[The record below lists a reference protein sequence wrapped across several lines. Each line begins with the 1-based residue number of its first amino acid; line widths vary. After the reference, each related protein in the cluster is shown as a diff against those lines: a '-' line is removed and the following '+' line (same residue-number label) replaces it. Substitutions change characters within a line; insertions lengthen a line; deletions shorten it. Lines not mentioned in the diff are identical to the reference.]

1 MKTIGIVCE
10 LNPLHNGHK
19 YIIDKAKESFGADYV
34 VLVMSGDYTQ
44 RGIPSIVPK
53 EIRTKMALMAG
64 ADAVF
69 ELPVQ
74 YATGSAEY
82 FASGAVSLLNSLGT
96 VDHILFGT
104 ENGNIDEIQ
113 KIASILNDEPEDYKK
128 SLQNNI
134 KKGLNFASARDKA
147 LKETISIENTKTLI
161 GSNNILGIEY
171 CRALLASN
179 STITPLTI
187 KREGADYNEE
197 ELADNFSSASAIRKV
212 LEDCII
218 SSQKAATSCTNS
230 LPNTAITQN
239 PNNELYGSIKKSL
252 EENIPADILTL
263 LLSQPTYNCLDN
275 YSAYLHYK
283 LLSERDNGFISYAD
297 IHRDLSDKIIKNLP
311 KFTTISEFIQLLKS
325 KDLTYTRI
333 QRSLLHILLGIT
345 QETMDMLKENNYPT
359 YIRLLGFKKD
369 SSALLAQIK
378 ENATAPVISRM
389 SDSFRLEDELQ
400 KSLLAKDVL
409 ASDIYH
415 LLMPEPKNEYQ
426 KPVVIL

>member
-1 MKTIGIVCE
+1 MKTIGIICE

-53 EIRTKMALMAG
+53 EVRTRMALMAG
-64 ADAVF
+64 ADTVF

-82 FASGAVSLLNSLGT
+82 FASGAVSLLNSLGA

-104 ENGNIDEIQ
+104 ENGSIGEIQ

-128 SLQNNI
+128 SLQDNI

-197 ELADNFSSASAIRKV
+197 ELTENFSSASAIRKV
-212 LEDCII
+212 LESD
-218 SSQKAATSCTNS
+218 S
-230 LPNTAITQN
+230 PD
-239 PNNELYGSIKKSL
+239 KKSL
-252 EENIPADILTL
+252 EENIPADILEL
-263 LLSQPTYNCLDN
+263 LLSQPSYNSLDN

-283 LLSERDNGFISYAD
+283 LLSERDNGFTTYAD

-311 KFTTISEFIQLLKS
+311 KFTSISEFIQLLKS

-345 QETMDMLKENNYPT
+345 QETMNVLKENNYPT

-400 KSLLAKDVL
+400 KSLLSQDVL

-426 KPVVIL
+426 KPVIIL

>member
-19 YIIDKAKESFGADYV
+19 YLLDMARQKFSADYV

-44 RGIPSIVPK
+44 RGVPSIVSK
-53 EIRTKMALMAG
+53 EVRTRMALMAG

-74 YATGSAEY
+74 YATASAEY
-82 FASGAVSLLNSLGT
+82 FASGAVSLLNSLGC
-96 VDHILFGT
+96 VDRILFGT
-104 ENGNIDEIQ
+104 ENGDIEEIQ
-113 KIASILNDEPEDYKK
+113 KIASILNDEPDEYKK
-128 SLQNNI
+128 ELQKSL
-134 KKGLNFASARDKA
+134 KRGLNFASARDAA
-147 LKETISIENTKTLI
+147 LKKLITIGNSTTLI

-171 CRALLASN
+171 CRALMASGSN
-179 STITPLTI
+179 ITALTI
-187 KREGADYNEE
+187 KREGSDYNEE
-197 ELADNFSSASAIRKV
+197 ELADNFSSASSIRKV
-212 LEDCII
+212 LESGMERTKKD
-218 SSQKAATSCTNS
+218 T
-230 LPNTAITQN
+230 TQN
-239 PNNELYGSIKKSL
+239 TNNELNSSVKASL
-252 EENIPADILTL
+252 EQNIPADILDL
-263 LLSQPTYNCLDN
+263 LLSQNKYNCLDN
-275 YSAYLHYK
+275 YSDYLHYK

-311 KFTTISEFIQLLKS
+311 KFTTISDFAQLLKS

-378 ENATAPVISRM
+378 ESAAAPVISRM

-400 KSLLAKDVL
+400 KSLLAQDVL

-415 LLMPEPKNEYQ
+415 LLMPEAKNEYQ